1 MARNMKQYFAVVYNT
16 TKFNYGVNFNNLVYN
31 IWYIYIWYIIEAFYI
46 RLIKGFFSCISK

>member
-16 TKFNYGVNFNNLVYN
+16 KKFNHGVNFNNLVYN
-31 IWYIYIWYIIEAFYI
+31 IWCIYSWYIIGGFYM

>member
-16 TKFNYGVNFNNLVYN
+16 KKFNRSVNFNNLVYN
-31 IWYIYIWYIIEAFYI
+31 ICYIYIWYIIEAFYI